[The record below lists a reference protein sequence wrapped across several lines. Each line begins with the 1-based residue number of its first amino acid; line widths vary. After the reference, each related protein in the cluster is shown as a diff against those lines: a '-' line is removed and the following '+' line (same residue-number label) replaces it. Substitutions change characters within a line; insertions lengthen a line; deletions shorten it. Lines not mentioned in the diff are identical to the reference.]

1 MVQAV
6 FTITMLMLL
15 VVWIASFWLGQIS
28 GDSFWW
34 LVMAL
39 PQVSVPLLAVLVCW
53 DTDSRP
59 IGLGFITVMLNAYGM
74 IFGIIFMQWLPLL
87 IGALTIVVFRI
98 RPRGKPFIVASP
110 PPAGWPRL

>member
-1 MVQAV
+1 VVQAV
-6 FTITMLMLL
+6 FALTMLCLF
-15 VVWIASFWLGQIS
+15 VVIIASFWVGNPR
-28 GDSFWW
+28 GSFWW

-39 PQVSVPLLAVLVCW
+39 PQVSVALFAVLVCW

-87 IGALTIVVFRI
+87 IGALTLLVFRI